1 MMYGRGFGYGY
12 DGMMGGYGWLGGLI
26 VIVIGALFVAGIVLL
41 VLWAVKSSEG
51 HGHTAGPPV
60 SRGVV
65 GHDEAVA
72 IAKRRLANGELT
84 CEQYEEIMRSLG
96 A

>member
-1 MMYGRGFGYGY
+1 MMYGRGLEYGY

-26 VIVIGALFVAGIVLL
+26 VIVLGALLVVGVVLL
-41 VLWAVKSSEG
+41 ILWAVRASEG
-51 HGHTAGPPV
+51 HGRAASPPV
-60 SRGVV
+60 PRGVV